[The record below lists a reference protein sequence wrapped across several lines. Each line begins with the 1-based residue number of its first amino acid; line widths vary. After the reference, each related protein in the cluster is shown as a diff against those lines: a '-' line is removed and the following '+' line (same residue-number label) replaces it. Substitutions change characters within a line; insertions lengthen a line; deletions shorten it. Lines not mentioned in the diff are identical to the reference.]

1 LTSIDPNIQFIPL
14 VVGIVF
20 AGMIADRMGR
30 KTGFSISVFL
40 IGVLTIFGEAAF
52 GSPIVLAVVER
63 FVEGFLLGI
72 GLMLIWSELG
82 SPKNRGR
89 RIAMVWFFFLGYMT
103 LFWLVDFE
111 GFGLG
116 VPSDPNFRNLMG
128 PSAILLTLLAQYWSA
143 HIPSMLGREMEM
155 EDLEISISDKEV
167 KKTVDAY
174 LGDEDFASIRSQ
186 VDIIDATEDVSDD
199 ELKEILGEEYDQ
211 LSSLRSIPGIGPN
224 LEKKLIAAGYNTPAQ
239 LAGETKK
246 RLSSKIEG
254 LSEKRAGAILE
265 ETRKR
270 VKKTIDKKKNQ
281 S

>member
-1 LTSIDPNIQFIPL
+1 
-14 VVGIVF
+14 
-20 AGMIADRMGR
+20 
-30 KTGFSISVFL
+30 
-40 IGVLTIFGEAAF
+40 
-52 GSPIVLAVVER
+52 
-63 FVEGFLLGI
+63 
-72 GLMLIWSELG
+72 
-82 SPKNRGR
+82 
-89 RIAMVWFFFLGYMT
+89 
-103 LFWLVDFE
+103 
-111 GFGLG
+111 
-116 VPSDPNFRNLMG
+116 
-128 PSAILLTLLAQYWSA
+128 
-143 HIPSMLGREMEM
+143 MEM
-155 EDLEISISDKEV
+155 EDLDISISDKEV

-174 LGDEDFASIRSQ
+174 LGDEDFESIRSQ

-211 LSSLRSIPGIGPN
+211 LSSLRTIPGIGPN

-246 RLSSKIEG
+246 RLASKIEG